1 MVTVTVLGSG
11 GNSPIP
17 TPTCACRICGRART
31 TGVPEARHGN
41 SLYLEELSAVVD
53 APEFVYETLE
63 REGVMDLEYL
73 LLTHWHPDHTAGLRV
88 LQSRSAERMFA
99 DGDHGLVDAFRESR
113 PTLVTTRRVYERT
126 CETYGALR
134 HFVEDVGFADTHFLE
149 EQPLTIRDTTVE
161 AVPYSLSGDG
171 DLDATAFVLRQGGTT
186 VVLATDDARYL
197 EEAALPEDI
206 DLAVFECGY
215 FPETPDGTRLVTDA
229 DVAVLGD
236 ELTHE
241 EVLDR
246 VDRLD
251 PDRTLLTEIEHFYG
265 RTHDEY
271 RALEDGDD
279 AVSFAHDGLTIEV

>member
-1 MVTVTVLGSG
+1 MLTVTVLGSG

-17 TPTCACRICGRART
+17 TPTCGCRICERARSV
-31 TGVPEARHGN
+31 GVPEARHGN

-63 REGVMDLEYL
+63 RAGVTDLEYL
-73 LLTHWHPDHTAGLRV
+73 LVTHWHPDHTAGLRV

-99 DGDHGLVDAFRESR
+99 ENDHGLVDAFRQSR

-126 CETYGALR
+126 CDTYGAVR
-134 HFVEDVGFADTHFLE
+134 HFVEDVGVADIHFLDE
-149 EQPLTIRDTTVE
+149 EPLTIGDTAVE

-171 DLDATAFVLRQGGTT
+171 DGDATAFVIRDGETT

-197 EEAALPEDI
+197 DTGALPVDV

-215 FPETPDGTRLVTDA
+215 FPETPDGTPILTDTDA
-229 DVAVLGD
+229 AILGD

-241 EVLDR
+241 EVLAR
-246 VDRLD
+246 IDRLD
-251 PDRTLLTEIEHFYG
+251 PDRALLTEIEHFYG
-265 RTHDEY
+265 RTHEEF
-271 RALEDGDD
+271 RALETEYD